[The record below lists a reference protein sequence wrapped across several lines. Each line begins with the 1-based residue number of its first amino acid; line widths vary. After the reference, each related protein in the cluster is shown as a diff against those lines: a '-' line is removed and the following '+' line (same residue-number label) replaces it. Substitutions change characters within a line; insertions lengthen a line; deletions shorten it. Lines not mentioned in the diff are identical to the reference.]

1 MTKYVKSPDS
11 LIYVKDKD
19 GNTHQVTERAF
30 TVVYAGKG
38 YTRLD
43 AVETS
48 QTDNENT
55 VTDYFTLSREELKKI
70 TNDKLKAFL
79 DREELDYPS
88 SANKDELIAIILG
101 EENDGSL

>member
-1 MTKYVKSPDS
+1 MAKYVKAPDS
-11 LIYVKDKD
+11 FIYVKDKD
-19 GNTHQVTERAF
+19 GKTHQVTERAF
-30 TVVYAGKG
+30 NVVYSGKG

-48 QTDNENT
+48 ETDENET

-88 SANKDELIAIILG
+88 SANKDDLIAIILG